1 MRFKSNQNGF
11 LVYLLYSPLFR
22 KILLSFEKNIWI
34 FDFFRRRIKKRVVGF
49 FCFRF
54 HNLIYGI
61 GYFFRRSRNGGFS
74 GFSNFHKKRHS
85 SPFFHKFFLH
95 NLWILWITLWKT
107 YVSRIF
113 IVDKTWNL
121 STFSTVTFFCSYL
134 P

>member
-1 MRFKSNQNGF
+1 MDFLFTCLFVIFSVISQNPSFFWKKYSNFRFFSQ
-11 LVYLLYSPLFR
+11 
-22 KILLSFEKNIWI
+22 EHQ
-34 FDFFRRRIKKRVVGF
+34 KRVVGF
-49 FCFRF
+49 LCFRF

-121 STFSTVTFFCSYL
+121 STFSTATFFCSYL